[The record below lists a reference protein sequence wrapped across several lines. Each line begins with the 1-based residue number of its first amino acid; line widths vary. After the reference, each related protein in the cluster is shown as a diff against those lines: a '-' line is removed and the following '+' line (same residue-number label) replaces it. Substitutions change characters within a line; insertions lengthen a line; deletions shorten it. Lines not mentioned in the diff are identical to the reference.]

1 MKWWVPGSWSLPLR
15 MLRKAKQRVKDWLLQ
30 PDWRVSTL
38 SNPGKICKIRT
49 MSDSFKQLALLHR
62 DRKMNKNSLG
72 LKLYGKCEMV
82 FLPLICPTAQH
93 PMIKWVTLHFP
104 EKLGTYLLMLL
115 LKVLCELKRALTK
128 GEVYS
133 STLALKYCYQVCAYA
148 YFISVKPHHNAVREV
163 SSDSNFHMG
172 PQRGFITCVSELEL
186 WGILTPISCSTPPC
200 FLIHYEI
207 HWLIFASILQIT
219 PMFSWIVFPRG
230 NAGAR
235 WTLFPGNKRPPSWSV
250 GTKAITPL

>member
-1 MKWWVPGSWSLPLR
+1 
-15 MLRKAKQRVKDWLLQ
+15 
-30 PDWRVSTL
+30 
-38 SNPGKICKIRT
+38 
-49 MSDSFKQLALLHR
+49 MSDSFKQLAFLHS

-104 EKLGTYLLMLL
+104 EKLGEDLPFNVA

-128 GEVYS
+128 GGVYY
-133 STLALKYCYQVCAYA
+133 STLPLKYCYQVCAYA
-148 YFISVKPHHNAVREV
+148 YLISVKPHHNAVRKV

-186 WGILTPISCSTPPC
+186 WGILTPTSCTTPPC

-207 HWLIFASILQIT
+207 
-219 PMFSWIVFPRG
+219 
-230 NAGAR
+230 N
-235 WTLFPGNKRPPSWSV
+235 
-250 GTKAITPL
+250 